1 MGPTNNESEGTSS
14 NLDTLQITSQN
25 LQTRHDPPTKPCSN
39 RPTSTKVKVGKL
51 QVLVLNFQSI
61 RDKKK
66 DLELM
71 LSESD
76 IDIVLGS
83 ETHLNQ
89 NITDNEFL
97 HPLYKCYRRDR
108 ADEYG
113 EVIVITKDD
122 LIVEEIVKSRNCEFL
137 AIKIQTHSSP
147 LIITTAY
154 RPPNNHLKQAEH
166 IARLTII

>member
-25 LQTRHDPPTKPCSN
+25 LQTTHDPTTKPCSN

-61 RDKKK
+61 RNKKE

-108 ADEYG
+108 ADGYG
-113 EVIVITKDD
+113 GVIQYNP
-122 LIVEEIVKSRNCEFL
+122 R
-137 AIKIQTHSSP
+137 
-147 LIITTAY
+147 
-154 RPPNNHLKQAEH
+154 
-166 IARLTII
+166 

>member
-25 LQTRHDPPTKPCSN
+25 LQTTHDPTKPCSN

-61 RDKKK
+61 RNKKE

-108 ADEYG
+108 AG
-113 EVIVITKDD
+113 GHGGVIVITKAD
-122 LIVEEIVKSRNCEFL
+122 LIVEEIVKARNFEFL
-137 AIKIQTHSSP
+137 AVKIQTHSSP
-147 LIITTAY
+147 LIIATAH

-166 IARLTII
+166 IARLTMI

>member
-14 NLDTLQITSQN
+14 NLDMLQITSQN
-25 LQTRHDPPTKPCSN
+25 LQTTHNPPTKPCSN
-39 RPTSTKVKVGKL
+39 RPTSTKVTVGKL
-51 QVLVLNFQSI
+51 QVFVLNYKSI
-61 RDKKK
+61 RNKK

-108 ADEYG
+108 ADGYG
-113 EVIVITKDD
+113 GVIVITKDD
-122 LIVEEIVKSRNCEFL
+122 LIVEEIVKSHNCEFL
-137 AIKIQTHSSP
+137 SKF
-147 LIITTAY
+147 
-154 RPPNNHLKQAEH
+154 
-166 IARLTII
+166 